1 MGGNSFFNLTT
12 MKKTLQ
18 IGFYIL
24 ISLFIFTQSSC
35 QDKTFDDE
43 SNSEN
48 SGNDSSDEGDDNEE
62 GYNHI
67 QKLPQHTE
75 AGWAEDED
83 SEGVHI
89 PCPARGSCI
98 KIRRKMLLQ
107 RIPHGYI
114 IHIQQAEGML
124 RIRFGIPHEA
134 REKRRE
140 GFSCRGQGWTV
151 ALQLRAYYL

>member
-62 GYNHI
+62 TLKEGLSFTAIPAMFIFTPELLLRVYGLLF
-67 QKLPQHTE
+67 LPNGTRTLPN
-75 AGWAEDED
+75 
-83 SEGVHI
+83 V
-89 PCPARGSCI
+89 
-98 KIRRKMLLQ
+98 K
-107 RIPHGYI
+107 
-114 IHIQQAEGML
+114 
-124 RIRFGIPHEA
+124 
-134 REKRRE
+134 
-140 GFSCRGQGWTV
+140 
-151 ALQLRAYYL
+151 